1 MNEIREKE
9 IKNKIYRGLEQYIY
23 TLEQNYNSS
32 RILCMQK
39 HREQIISWSE
49 KKIYS
54 RKLVGSEK
62 KIKNKIYRGLEQYI
76 CTREQNY
83 NSSIILCIQKH
94 REQIISWTRTI

>member
-39 HREQIISWSE
+39 HREQIISWIE
-49 KKIYS
+49 KKYIQGNQWDQRKKSRTKYIVVWNNIY
-54 RKLVGSEK
+54 VHA
-62 KIKNKIYRGLEQYI
+62 NKI
-76 CTREQNY
+76 
-83 NSSIILCIQKH
+83 IIAA
-94 REQIISWTRTI
+94 

>member
-62 KIKNKIYRGLEQYI
+62 KNQ
-76 CTREQNY
+76 EQN
-83 NSSIILCIQKH
+83 
-94 REQIISWTRTI
+94 ISWSGTIYMYTRTKL